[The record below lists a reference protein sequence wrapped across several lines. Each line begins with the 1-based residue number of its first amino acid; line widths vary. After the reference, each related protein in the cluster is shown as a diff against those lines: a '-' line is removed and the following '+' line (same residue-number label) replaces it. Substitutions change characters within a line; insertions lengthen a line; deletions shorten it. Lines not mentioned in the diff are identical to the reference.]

1 MADLEIVVRLRKQ
14 AHFTLKKLS
23 KVFLSSTIDEVPQS
37 QIIGMLERASDLM
50 QSGHLDINASI
61 SPGTGSTLLHM
72 AVFHSKPDVVAW
84 LLDHGANVNA
94 VTIQGNTPVHF
105 GCERIDK
112 EFGKEIVS
120 LLMRRGADV
129 HQANMEMQT
138 PLDRATAL
146 NHRNFVESLLVA
158 QSAPSPAPLAQPETN
173 PPVVV
178 VTAPP
183 SETGPRDPAKVEAAK
198 AVLAQLHAL
207 FVEGNPSATDE
218 ATLAALL
225 DASRVL
231 ITQRYLDLDATF
243 GDNDMTML
251 HVASKQGNSSAVAM
265 LLSAGAN
272 PNAVNLKGNTALHFA
287 AMNSDGGRAS
297 RDLMTALVVAGADQS
312 IRNYLEGKTAA
323 ENAASDD
330 VRKFLSEVAVA
341 GPPSVGIISDLKA
354 SQDQTLRHKLEQALK
369 TDTAVGS
376 LATEE
381 LDALT
386 KQSTATHSAVAD
398 ERKRS
403 NSSFLSKLQKGRQ
416 AATAPRTKLDPSIAA
431 LIGSLHEMTA
441 AEDAR
446 LGRVQATQQ
455 QAQSSA
461 ADYLLA
467 RLTAQTQMPRV
478 EIGDEL
484 NALTVNAAAVD
495 TARAH
500 SRARSTENF
509 MLKLQRGKG
518 FADVASQVNALE
530 SAERSRQQAVKA
542 GRDRADDDLAKK
554 LAEMR
559 TKRQANDGESG
570 GPARLGASRVRPAIT
585 PEISRDLNA
594 TFHFLDRQ
602 GRGALPVEVVHEFH
616 QRLHLCCDLPLHV
629 ARDALKDTGAI
640 TTANF
645 QTVLTRLHER
655 CQRDQ
660 AFHWDFRLLDTDRD
674 GGLSLSEA
682 RTLLMSSPST
692 TLAGRAGASTTSIKA
707 STATLHSFLVKRPDP
722 TSSSTW
728 ASRTDLYAT
737 IVLK

>member
-1 MADLEIVVRLRKQ
+1 M
-14 AHFTLKKLS
+14 
-23 KVFLSSTIDEVPQS
+23 
-37 QIIGMLERASDLM
+37 
-50 QSGHLDINASI
+50 
-61 SPGTGSTLLHM
+61 
-72 AVFHSKPDVVAW
+72 
-84 LLDHGANVNA
+84 
-94 VTIQGNTPVHF
+94 
-105 GCERIDK
+105 
-112 EFGKEIVS
+112 
-120 LLMRRGADV
+120 
-129 HQANMEMQT
+129 
-138 PLDRATAL
+138 
-146 NHRNFVESLLVA
+146 
-158 QSAPSPAPLAQPETN
+158 
-173 PPVVV
+173 
-178 VTAPP
+178 
-183 SETGPRDPAKVEAAK
+183 
-198 AVLAQLHAL
+198 LAQLHAL

-312 IRNYLEGKTAA
+312 IRYEERHLSCRLTHRYSRNYLEGKTAA

-398 ERKRS
+398 ERKRYNVLDLVWWAFADEQRPFRS